1 MSQLE
6 ARISEIRAEFPI
18 LSRSM
23 QGRPLVYLDNASSSQ
38 KPFSMIRTWQ
48 QFYSELYSKIEE
60 NHAMS
65 KGATKLY
72 EEVRSKIGRYV
83 NADAKEIVFLRSATE
98 AINLVATC
106 FERAQLSPGDEV
118 VVTILEH
125 HSNLIPWMI
134 ACKRTG
140 ARLRVARMM
149 PNGDL
154 DLEHLASLLND
165 RTRMVAVTHV
175 SNALGSVA
183 PVKEI
188 ARLAHA
194 KGIPVLVDGA
204 QSLAHLPIDV
214 QDLDCDFY
222 AGSGHKMG
230 GPSAIGILYG
240 KKEWLEKLPPYQ
252 GGSTMA
258 AEVEAE
264 SFSTK
269 APPSKFEAGTAA
281 FGEAIAWGAAIDY
294 WHDIGGPRIVEH
306 ESELMKHA
314 REALERIQRVRL
326 IGAPSHQV
334 SSLSFTVDG
343 MEPAQVDDQLSRRG
357 IAVRS
362 GTLGVKPLFQALG
375 LPGGIRVSVLFY
387 NTHHEIDALAQALVE
402 ICGQARQAAA

>member
-6 ARISEIRAEFPI
+6 ARISEIRAEVPI

-48 QFYSELYSKIEE
+48 QFYTELYSKIEE

-106 FERAQLSPGDEV
+106 FERAQLSSGDEV

-154 DLEHLASLLND
+154 DLDHLAGLLNE

-183 PVKEI
+183 PVKKI

-194 KGIPVLVDGA
+194 KDIPVLVDG
-204 QSLAHLPIDV
+204 
-214 QDLDCDFY
+214 
-222 AGSGHKMG
+222 
-230 GPSAIGILYG
+230 
-240 KKEWLEKLPPYQ
+240 
-252 GGSTMA
+252 
-258 AEVEAE
+258 
-264 SFSTK
+264 
-269 APPSKFEAGTAA
+269 
-281 FGEAIAWGAAIDY
+281 
-294 WHDIGGPRIVEH
+294 
-306 ESELMKHA
+306 
-314 REALERIQRVRL
+314 
-326 IGAPSHQV
+326 
-334 SSLSFTVDG
+334 
-343 MEPAQVDDQLSRRG
+343 
-357 IAVRS
+357 
-362 GTLGVKPLFQALG
+362 
-375 LPGGIRVSVLFY
+375 
-387 NTHHEIDALAQALVE
+387 
-402 ICGQARQAAA
+402 